1 MRSPRRGVCL
11 GLLVLL
17 TTLTVAAPAA
27 KAQQGVVITGVNLT
41 DFAVVDNVLTATGTV
56 TGTIAG
62 LPFTTDITDFALQ
75 LVPDDPATP
84 GVECSVL
91 HLQLAPIN
99 LALLGLF
106 VDTSQICLDLTATE
120 GGGLL
125 GDLLCS
131 LAGGD
136 GIGGIPVIP
145 TAVDLGFLEQALTD
159 ILGGTLGG
167 DLQATQNGDDTICTG
182 ECEILHLV
190 LGPLDLSLLGLNV
203 SLDDC
208 DDGPVEVCISST
220 RGQGILGNLLCGL
233 TGNQLP
239 NLSLGDIITL
249 AERAVDLAADGSL
262 TGGDVGELTRLLRRL
277 LR

>member
-1 MRSPRRGVCL
+1 VSRTGACL
-11 GLLVLL
+11 GLFVLL
-17 TTLTVAAPAA
+17 TTVAIASPAA
-27 KAQQGVVITGVNLT
+27 KAQQGIVIDNVNLT
-41 DFAVVDNVLTATGTV
+41 DLQVVDNVLTATGTV
-56 TGTIAG
+56 SGTIAG

-84 GVECSVL
+84 AVECSVL

-136 GIGGIPVIP
+136 GIGGLPILP
-145 TAVDLGFLEQALTD
+145 TALEQGFVEQALTD
-159 ILGGTLGG
+159 ILGETLGG
-167 DLQATQNGDDTICTG
+167 DLQATQQGDESICTG
-182 ECEILHLV
+182 ECEILHLA
-190 LGPLDLSLLGLNV
+190 LGPVDLSLLGLNV
-203 SLDDC
+203 FLDNC
-208 DDGPVEVCISST
+208 DEGPVEVCISST
-220 RGQGILGNLLCGL
+220 RGEGLLGNLLCGL

-249 AERAVDLAADGSL
+249 AERAVDLAADGNL
-262 TGGDVGELTRLLRRL
+262 AGGDIGEITRLLRRL